1 MRLAG
6 LGSTMNA
13 NDLDWADYR
22 PKKELNDIWS
32 SLDRWRTVAARAH
45 SVPMES
51 ESALDSLIGA
61 YPHRRTGIHFAGICV
76 SVLLAASCGFSAPA
90 RAQVALG
97 RIDDNAAIFI
107 DGRTFQVTR
116 GAAKDDTTAAI
127 KILRARPLG
136 PAAIVFRVG
145 DKLYVARPPLPLQ
158 GRDAYVTADEG
169 PPSRIHIE
177 YKEPKNPDLQK
188 IYQMVMA
195 RGSLQKVKELLSP
208 VRLPEDLYVK
218 ELECGVS
225 NTYYL
230 REKGR
235 PTISLCYEYLKEV
248 QDNLPPATTMD
259 GITAEEAM
267 VGQLMF
273 AALHESGHAMFDIF
287 RVPIFGSQ
295 EDAADQ
301 FATYIMLQ
309 FGGEKAHRLIRG
321 AAYSELGV
329 IRRIKDQSKPNV
341 TVPLAAFSSEHGA
354 PEQRFYNL
362 ACFAYGYDP
371 KVFAPVIDKDLLPQS
386 RAEDCKWEYS
396 QLSYAF
402 RTLIS
407 PYVDMA
413 VVEKVHH
420 EDWLPPDPA
429 QPKD

>member
-1 MRLAG
+1 MTASRRK
-6 LGSTMNA
+6 S
-13 NDLDWADYR
+13 
-22 PKKELNDIWS
+22 PKLI
-32 SLDRWRTVAARAH
+32 AAA
-45 SVPMES
+45 
-51 ESALDSLIGA
+51 I
-61 YPHRRTGIHFAGICV
+61 
-76 SVLLAASCGFSAPA
+76 VLLAASCWISAAA
-90 RAQVALG
+90 RAQVAPG
-97 RIDDNAAIFI
+97 NIDDNTAVFL

-116 GAAKDDTTAAI
+116 GAAKDDTTANI
-127 KILRARPLG
+127 KMLRARPLG

-145 DKLYVARPPLPLQ
+145 DKLYIARAPLPLQ
-158 GRDAYVTADEG
+158 GGVGAEGLDAYVTADEG
-169 PPSRIHIE
+169 PPSRVHIE
-177 YKEPKNPDLQK
+177 YQAPKNPDLQK

-208 VRLPEDLYVK
+208 FRLPEDLYVK
-218 ELECGVS
+218 ELECGES
-225 NTYYL
+225 NTYYF
-230 REKGR
+230 RENGR

-248 QDNLPPATTMD
+248 QDNLPPETTMD

-301 FATYIMLQ
+301 FATFIMLQ

-321 AAYSELGV
+321 AAYSELGL

-371 KVFAPVIDKDLLPQS
+371 KVFAAVINKDLLPQG
-386 RAEDCKWEYS
+386 RAENCKWEYS

-402 RTLIS
+402 HTLID
-407 PYVDMA
+407 PHVDMA
-413 VVEKVHH
+413 AVERVLH
-420 EDWLPPDPA
+420 ENWLPSGLV
-429 QPKD
+429 QPKG